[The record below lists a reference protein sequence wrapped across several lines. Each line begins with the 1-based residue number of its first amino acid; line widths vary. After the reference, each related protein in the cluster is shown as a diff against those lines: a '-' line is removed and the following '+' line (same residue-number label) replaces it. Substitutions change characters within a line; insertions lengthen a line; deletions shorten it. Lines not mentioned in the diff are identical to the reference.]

1 MPPIDSA
8 SGPGQTT
15 KGSHREP
22 PPQLPSFGSAMVAY
36 GLFIGVNALVAYLVR
51 PLLLGG
57 LCLFFSGGGWFP
69 IFLAP
74 LAGVFVLAWS
84 LPALLLRRLNRK
96 YRVHFADAPGT
107 FVPSVHERHLIR
119 ENCVYPANR
128 TLRCLRVFA
137 FLVLIV
143 DIGWFLITVGLLLYA
158 SNNTDAYAWKMCF
171 PELHH

>member
-22 PPQLPSFGSAMVAY
+22 PQQLPSFGSAMAAY

-74 LAGVFVLAWS
+74 LAGVFVLVWS

-96 YRVHFADAPGT
+96 YHIHFADAP
-107 FVPSVHERHLIR
+107 
-119 ENCVYPANR
+119 
-128 TLRCLRVFA
+128 
-137 FLVLIV
+137 
-143 DIGWFLITVGLLLYA
+143 
-158 SNNTDAYAWKMCF
+158 
-171 PELHH
+171 